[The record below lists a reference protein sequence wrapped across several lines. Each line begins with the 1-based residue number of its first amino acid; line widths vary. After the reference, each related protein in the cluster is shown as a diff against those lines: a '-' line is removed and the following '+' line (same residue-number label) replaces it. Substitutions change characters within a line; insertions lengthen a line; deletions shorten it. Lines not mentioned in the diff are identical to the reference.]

1 MFGTPHSK
9 GQMNSKQFH
18 AHGMKM
24 SLNQEFCNFAHCVS
38 VNGLVV
44 SGAWSEKSGLKHA
57 QTHTEQGL
65 LRTLNIR
72 AKPCRNHEFAFI
84 STAHNIFD
92 SDDMIDF
99 FGLMCSIVAFK

>member
-18 AHGMKM
+18 AHGMKW

-44 SGAWSEKSGLKHA
+44 PGAWSEKSGLKHA

-72 AKPCRNHEFAFI
+72 SKPCPNHEFVFI
-84 STAHNIFD
+84 STAHNQLD
-92 SDDMIDF
+92 SIDIPN
-99 FGLMCSIVAFK
+99 LLKSLCSIVAFK

>member
-1 MFGTPHSK
+1 M
-9 GQMNSKQFH
+9 QIRCKQFYSQ
-18 AHGMKM
+18 GMNK
-24 SLNQEFCNFAHCVS
+24 SLNQDLSHFARSVS

-44 SGAWSEKSGLKHA
+44 PGAWSEKSGLKHA

-72 AKPCRNHEFAFI
+72 AKPCRNHEFAFT
-84 STAHNIFD
+84 STAHNILD